1 MMKLIKLF
9 LSYGM
14 VLVAGQAF
22 AHGPSVTPDLQV
34 FISGSSAL
42 QNTLG
47 KTADKM
53 MQAGTIDVYY
63 DNATNGSNYRAY
75 FGTVTGTGTALDGKK
90 VLIHESAVG
99 GSIQG
104 VAPVALAT
112 SINRM
117 NIDAATCTSTGGAYP
132 AVTYKCTSTVAAVPD
147 AGVSDAE
154 PALWN
159 YPNIPAGTVTVS
171 TTSLSK
177 LSFFG
182 QNAVVYG
189 IAVSDNVYA
198 QVTNLSRYQVAS
210 LLSQAYQD
218 WGPINPALAGHF
230 VRIERRSPGSG
241 TQASANAYFGGLPCS
256 NAGSSLADATA
267 NTPGVAEVVENTS
280 AANVIAGL
288 NADFA
293 ANKFAIGL
301 LSAEYSPT
309 ASDHW
314 HFVTLDGVAPTVA
327 NVIAGKYDYFLEQ
340 TIQWRNAT
348 VNGIAPPAPGGLMD
362 TFLWT
367 FQLRS
372 GDPAILSTL
381 PGVAALPTSYTP
393 ILDSNNNVTNGVM
406 RGTRI
411 TNTCS
416 PYKLF
421 Y

>member
-9 LSYGM
+9 LAYGM
-14 VLVAGQAF
+14 VLIAGQAF

-42 QNTLG
+42 QSTLG

-75 FGTVTGTGTALDGKK
+75 FGTVTGTGTVLDGKK

-159 YPNIPAGTVTVS
+159 YPNLPAGTATVP

-177 LSFFG
+177 LTFVG

-210 LLSQAYQD
+210 LLTQAYQD
-218 WGPINPALAGHF
+218 WGPINPALAGHP
-230 VRIERRSPGSG
+230 VRIESRSPGSG
-241 TQASANAYFGGLPCS
+241 TRASANAYFGGIPCS
-256 NAGSSLADATA
+256 TGGTSLASY
-267 NTPGVAEVVENTS
+267 NSLVVENTS

-288 NADFA
+288 NADFN
-293 ANKFAIGL
+293 ANQFSIGL
-301 LSAEYSPT
+301 LSAEYTPT

-362 TFLWT
+362 TFLST

-406 RGTRI
+406 RGTRQA
-411 TNTCS
+411 NTCAT
-416 PYKLF
+416 YQLF